1 MLRLI
6 IDVLVTSGL
15 LYALATA
22 LPGVR
27 LKSFGTALIV
37 VLVYGLL
44 NYFLFWLI
52 ALIAFIPML
61 LSFGLFGLVINAFL
75 LWLTDKLIDDFEI
88 DSIRMTLVMAVLL
101 TVGKVVLRAIL
112 LRSTVR
118 QENLEGALASYP
130 LPLVRVRVD
139 GLHGECVLATTPPD
153 VCDRFFEF
161 SFHIVLESD
170 PILL

>member
-15 LYALATA
+15 LYALTMA

-27 LKSFGTALIV
+27 LKSFGTALTV

-88 DSIRMTLVMAVLL
+88 DSVRMTLLMAVLL
-101 TVGKVVLRAIL
+101 TVGKVVIRAIL
-112 LRSTVR
+112 
-118 QENLEGALASYP
+118 
-130 LPLVRVRVD
+130 
-139 GLHGECVLATTPPD
+139 
-153 VCDRFFEF
+153 
-161 SFHIVLESD
+161 
-170 PILL
+170 

>member
-6 IDVLVTSGL
+6 IEVLLTSGL
-15 LYALATA
+15 LYALATV

-27 LKSFGTALIV
+27 LKSLGTTLTV

-61 LSFGLFGLVINAFL
+61 LSFGLFGLVINASL

-88 DSIRMTLVMAVLL
+88 DSIRMTLLMAVLL
-101 TVGKVVLRAIL
+101 TLGKVILRAIL
-112 LRSTVR
+112 
-118 QENLEGALASYP
+118 
-130 LPLVRVRVD
+130 
-139 GLHGECVLATTPPD
+139 
-153 VCDRFFEF
+153 
-161 SFHIVLESD
+161 
-170 PILL
+170 

>member
-88 DSIRMTLVMAVLL
+88 DSVRMTLVMAVLL

-112 LRSTVR
+112 
-118 QENLEGALASYP
+118 
-130 LPLVRVRVD
+130 
-139 GLHGECVLATTPPD
+139 
-153 VCDRFFEF
+153 
-161 SFHIVLESD
+161 
-170 PILL
+170 

>member
-27 LKSFGTALIV
+27 LKSFSTALIV

-88 DSIRMTLVMAVLL
+88 DSVRMTLVMAVLL
-101 TVGKVVLRAIL
+101 TVGKIVLRAI
-112 LRSTVR
+112 
-118 QENLEGALASYP
+118 P
-130 LPLVRVRVD
+130 
-139 GLHGECVLATTPPD
+139 
-153 VCDRFFEF
+153 
-161 SFHIVLESD
+161 
-170 PILL
+170 

>member
-15 LYALATA
+15 LYALALA

-27 LKSFGTALIV
+27 LKSYGTAV
-37 VLVYGLL
+37 TVALVYGLL

-75 LWLTDKLIDDFEI
+75 LWLADKLIDDFEI
-88 DSIRMTLVMAVLL
+88 DSVGMTLLMAVLL
-101 TVGKVVLRAIL
+101 TVGKILLRAIL
-112 LRSTVR
+112 L
-118 QENLEGALASYP
+118 
-130 LPLVRVRVD
+130 
-139 GLHGECVLATTPPD
+139 
-153 VCDRFFEF
+153 
-161 SFHIVLESD
+161 
-170 PILL
+170 

>member
-6 IDVLVTSGL
+6 LEVLLTSGL
-15 LYALATA
+15 LYALATV

-27 LKSFGTALIV
+27 LKSLGTALTV

-61 LSFGLFGLVINAFL
+61 LSFGLFGLAINAFL

-88 DSIRMTLVMAVLL
+88 DSIRMTLLMAVLL
-101 TVGKVVLRAIL
+101 TLGKIILRAIL
-112 LRSTVR
+112 
-118 QENLEGALASYP
+118 
-130 LPLVRVRVD
+130 
-139 GLHGECVLATTPPD
+139 
-153 VCDRFFEF
+153 
-161 SFHIVLESD
+161 
-170 PILL
+170 

>member
-1 MLRLI
+1 MMTLI

-15 LYALATA
+15 LYFLATA

-27 LKSFGTALIV
+27 LKSFGTALTV

-75 LWLTDKLIDDFEI
+75 LWMTDKLIDDFEI
-88 DSIRMTLVMAVLL
+88 DSVRMTLLMAVLL

-112 LRSTVR
+112 
-118 QENLEGALASYP
+118 
-130 LPLVRVRVD
+130 
-139 GLHGECVLATTPPD
+139 
-153 VCDRFFEF
+153 
-161 SFHIVLESD
+161 
-170 PILL
+170 